1 MSFLPDGYELG
12 LSLIA
17 FASIIGFQI
26 VSRGLGKFIPVFGRA
41 AQLNKEA
48 YEKKMQRNNYARN
61 QKLNRKWGLLDTLV
75 IFLCIIPFCVTSEM
89 PPLWKMALDVFVILM
104 FYDFFYYLTHRFIFH
119 DGGLGKGPLMWV
131 HAVHHQQHNPCRGDS
146 SYIHPLEVAI
156 GLGLYAGSILVLSL
170 IMGEFHV
177 ATIVITWVTFS
188 EVNNHN
194 HDLWEEDRFPYK
206 YLSYASKMHHIHHA
220 RFTSGNY
227 ATISLFYDWLFGTY
241 DTGLGWGK
249 NKREPNTRKP
259 TQAVKQPT
267 TEAIQE

>member
-1 MSFLPDGYELG
+1 MSFLPDSYHLG

-17 FASIIGFQI
+17 FASIITFQI
-26 VSRGLGKFIPVFGRA
+26 ASRSLGKFIPVFGRA
-41 AQLNKEA
+41 AKLNKEA
-48 YEKKMQRNNYARN
+48 YDKKMQRNNYANN
-61 QKLNRKWGLLDTLV
+61 QKLNRKWGLVDTLV
-75 IFLCIIPFCVTSEM
+75 IFLLIIPFCVTSESE
-89 PPLWKMALDVFVILM
+89 PLWQMALDAFIILM
-104 FYDFFYYLTHRFIFH
+104 FYDFFYYLTHRFLFH
-119 DGGLGKGPLMWV
+119 DGGIGKGPLMWV

-170 IMGEFHV
+170 LMGEFHV

-194 HDLWEEDRFPYK
+194 HDLWEEERFPYR
-206 YLSYASKMHHIHHA
+206 YLSYTSKMHHIHHA

-241 DTGLGWGK
+241 DSGKGWGK
-249 NKREPNTRKP
+249 FKREASPRKSAQSANTAR
-259 TQAVKQPT
+259 
-267 TEAIQE
+267 